1 MLQKEFNKPNR
12 SLLGP
17 ATLEEILISSIG
29 QYDEVFL
36 VIDALDECPK
46 SEDARRNMLEG
57 LERLVG
63 KASKLK
69 VLATSRE
76 LQDIREHMDSFGAD
90 VLPIST
96 LPVDA
101 NIERYV
107 GSELLRDRKLRR
119 LDGELKTLIMK
130 TFAEKADGM

>member
-1 MLQKEFNKPNR
+1 
-12 SLLGP
+12 
-17 ATLEEILISSIG
+17 LEEILISSIR

-46 SEDARRNMLEG
+46 SEDARRNMLKG

-63 KASKLK
+63 KVSKLK

-76 LQDIREHMDSFGAD
+76 LQDIRKHMDLFGAD

-107 GSELLRDRKLRR
+107 GSELLRNRKLRR
-119 LDGELKTLIMK
+119 LDGELKTLIIK
-130 TFAEKADGM
+130 TFAEKADRM